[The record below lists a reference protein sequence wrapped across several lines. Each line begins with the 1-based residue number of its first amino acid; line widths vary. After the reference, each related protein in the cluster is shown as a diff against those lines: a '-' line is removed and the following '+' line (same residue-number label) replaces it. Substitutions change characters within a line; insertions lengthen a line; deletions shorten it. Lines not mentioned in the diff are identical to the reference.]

1 MFGFGCK
8 KQAGGFLDVVYNV
21 VLSLCQFCVYIY
33 FFNDGAV
40 LLVLMWNVLL
50 FRLGVG
56 ERGRI

>member
-1 MFGFGCK
+1 M
-8 KQAGGFLDVVYNV
+8 GFLDVVYNV
-21 VLSLCQFCVYIY
+21 VLSLCQFCVYIF